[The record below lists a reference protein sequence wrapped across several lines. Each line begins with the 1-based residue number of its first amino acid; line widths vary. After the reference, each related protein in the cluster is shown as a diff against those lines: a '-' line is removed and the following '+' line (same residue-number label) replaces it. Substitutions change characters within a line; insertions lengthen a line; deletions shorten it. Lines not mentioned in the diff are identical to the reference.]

1 MSTTN
6 SIPSH
11 TSSYSS
17 SASRGDQTTRI
28 LHSSFHTGESQHQPT
43 PSLMAAPESGQSSA
57 INSPVSSDI
66 SLTYL
71 RRSVEDSIHDDHDR
85 YLPTATATTRDRL
98 VGKVEKVLSKVVRDP
113 ELHERAMLRE
123 VGGKE
128 LADGMAMVNS
138 KDL

>member
-17 SASRGDQTTRI
+17 NASRGDQTTRI
-28 LHSSFHTGESQHQPT
+28 LHSSFHTGDSQHQPT

-66 SLTYL
+66 SQ
-71 RRSVEDSIHDDHDR
+71 DSIHDDHDR